1 MVVAHV
7 IKDVK
12 PAMAPVALMMIPQ
25 LISNNIHLYIYLH
38 QPKFNFMTQL
48 TTTAQLRTMFSREDV
63 MQRLQS
69 VLGKR
74 ASTFTTSVLQIVQ
87 SNDLLSQSDPSSV
100 LNAAMVAAT
109 LDLPLNNQL
118 GFAYIV
124 PFNTRQ
130 KDGSTRT
137 LAQFQLG
144 YKGFIQLAQRSGQ
157 FKTIDAKAVYEGQL
171 VQDNTFGGISFNW
184 ANKTSENVIGYAAY
198 FQLLNGFEK
207 ILYMT
212 NAELT
217 NHGSK
222 YSQTFKRGY
231 GLWHDQFDSM
241 AKKTVIKLLLSKYA
255 PLSVDM
261 QRAVMTDQA
270 VVDDDGDVKYIDN
283 TAEKVDVDLVYVSDL
298 IANASTVEQLEMI
311 EKSCSDDI
319 KSQLRNEFNAK
330 KSVLTGTFIS

>member
-1 MVVAHV
+1 M
-7 IKDVK
+7 
-12 PAMAPVALMMIPQ
+12 
-25 LISNNIHLYIYLH
+25 SNV
-38 QPKFNFMTQL
+38 
-48 TTTAQLRTMFSREDV
+48 TTTAQLRTMFSRDDV

-130 KDGSTRT
+130 KDGQYKT

-184 ANKTSENVIGYAAY
+184 SNKTSENVIGYAAY

-207 ILYMT
+207 VLYMT
-212 NAELT
+212 NAELQ
-217 NHGSK
+217 NHGTK
-222 YSQTFKRGY
+222 YSKTYQRGG
-231 GLWHDQFDSM
+231 GLWRDEFDSM

-261 QRAVMTDQA
+261 QRAVITDQG
-270 VVDDDGDVKYIDN
+270 VVNDDGDVNYIDN
-283 TAEKVDVDLVYVSDL
+283 TIEKVDVDLVYVSDL
-298 IANASTVEQLEMI
+298 IANASTIEELERI
-311 EKSCSDDI
+311 EKSCGDDI
-319 KSQLRNEFNAK
+319 RQQLRGEFNSK

>member
-1 MVVAHV
+1 M
-7 IKDVK
+7 
-12 PAMAPVALMMIPQ
+12 
-25 LISNNIHLYIYLH
+25 SN
-38 QPKFNFMTQL
+38 L

-87 SNDLLSQSDPSSV
+87 SNDLLCKADPSSV

-130 KDGSTRT
+130 KNGDYKT

-157 FKTIDAKAVYEGQL
+157 FKTIDSKPVYEGQL
-171 VQDNTFGGISFNW
+171 VLDNSFGGISFNW
-184 ANKTSENVIGYAAY
+184 AGKTSDFVVGYAAY
-198 FQLLNGFEK
+198 FQLINGFEK
-207 ILYMT
+207 VLYMT
-212 NAELT
+212 TAELQM
-217 NHGSK
+217 HGNK
-222 YSQTFKRGY
+222 YSQTYKRGG
-231 GLWHDQFDSM
+231 GLWSTDFDAM

-261 QRAVMTDQA
+261 QRAVITDQA
-270 VVDDDGDVKYIDN
+270 VVDDAGDVKYIDN
-283 TAEKVDVDLVYVSDL
+283 NTDKIDVDVVYVSDL
-298 IANASTVEQLEMI
+298 IANAATIDELETIEQ
-311 EKSCSDDI
+311 SCSDEI
-319 KSQLRNEFNAK
+319 KQQLRSEFNAK

>member
-1 MVVAHV
+1 M
-7 IKDVK
+7 
-12 PAMAPVALMMIPQ
+12 
-25 LISNNIHLYIYLH
+25 SNV
-38 QPKFNFMTQL
+38 

-87 SNDLLSQSDPSSV
+87 SNDLLAQSDPSSV

-130 KDGSTRT
+130 KDGQYKT

-157 FKTIDAKAVYEGQL
+157 FKTIDAKCVYEGQL
-171 VQDNTFGGISFNW
+171 VQDNSFGGISFNW

-207 ILYMT
+207 VLYMT
-212 NAELT
+212 NAELQ
-217 NHGSK
+217 NHGTK
-222 YSQTFKRGY
+222 YSKTYQRGG
-231 GLWHDQFDSM
+231 GLWRVAGGGRVCVAIISAEFFAVAARAPVGVGVCFQRRMHVGCFGFDRWF
-241 AKKTVIKLLLSKYA
+241 VGGQ
-255 PLSVDM
+255 V
-261 QRAVMTDQA
+261 
-270 VVDDDGDVKYIDN
+270 
-283 TAEKVDVDLVYVSDL
+283 
-298 IANASTVEQLEMI
+298 
-311 EKSCSDDI
+311 
-319 KSQLRNEFNAK
+319 
-330 KSVLTGTFIS
+330 